1 MRRSSGTKPSPR
13 RAISKERSFEM
24 SSPQNRTIPL
34 RRAISAINALMV
46 VDLPA
51 PLRPISATTSPRP
64 TWNDRSNR
72 ICAAPYQALSD
83 CTSSIGALM
92 AGPPRAP

>member
-13 RAISKERSFEM
+13 RAISNGLSFEM
-24 SSPQNRTIPL
+24 SSPQKRT
-34 RRAISAINALMV
+34 RAGARAISAISALIV

-64 TWNDRSNR
+64 T
-72 ICAAPYQALSD
+72 
-83 CTSSIGALM
+83 
-92 AGPPRAP
+92 